1 LIDASLL
8 LINADLLK
16 FLDRV
21 LWNVL
26 QFIRI
31 TINKNDDIIKKSE
44 YSIEKPGSERL
55 ICSLPGCFY
64 DGF

>member
-1 LIDASLL
+1 M
-8 LINADLLK
+8 
-16 FLDRV
+16 
-21 LWNVL
+21 L

-31 TINKNDDIIKKSE
+31 TINKSE

>member
-1 LIDASLL
+1 M
-8 LINADLLK
+8 
-16 FLDRV
+16 
-21 LWNVL
+21 L

-31 TINKNDDIIKKSE
+31 TINENDYIIKKNE

-64 DGF
+64 DVF

>member
-1 LIDASLL
+1 M
-8 LINADLLK
+8 
-16 FLDRV
+16 
-21 LWNVL
+21 L

-31 TINKNDDIIKKSE
+31 TINENDDSIKKNE

-64 DGF
+64 DVF